1 MYEMMYFR
9 NCNFIN
15 LISDAFFSFSN
26 FITYSSKS
34 TFHSLCYTTSKNIQ
48 NIYKV
53 MSFKF
58 RIVLKFFSTIVLYSN
73 SRFVLRKMLKNEN
86 IFYKNAKLFNLD
98 AWDYIHTH
106 TQILWQNEWQ
116 SGKDFWCDAFRPP
129 LGTSSDFIIN
139 FPNIVKIINVLCF
152 KNLCIVFLP

>member
-26 FITYSSKS
+26 FTTYSSKS

-98 AWDYIHTH
+98 AWDYIYTHTH
-106 TQILWQNEWQ
+106 KFCDKMNDKVEKIFDVMRFVLLWELHRTL
-116 SGKDFWCDAFRPP
+116 S
-129 LGTSSDFIIN
+129 LI
-139 FPNIVKIINVLCF
+139 
-152 KNLCIVFLP
+152 FLTLLK